1 MIDRA
6 GGAQVAAR
14 LHGVQGVVRVVITG
28 RDGVPVYDD
37 ESLSRRL
44 SGAATAAVLAGAA
57 LATMQG
63 YGLNTPEI
71 VVAYAA
77 QAHLLVRELPHGQ
90 VLVVVVDSAADMQ
103 QVFRAVIGMARELRA
118 AQEPPVGE

>member
-1 MIDRA
+1 MIDRSN
-6 GGAQVAAR
+6 GAEVAAR
-14 LHGVQGVVRVVITG
+14 LHGVKGVRRVVITG

-63 YGLNTPEI
+63 FGLNAPEI

-77 QAHLLVRELPHGQ
+77 QSHLLVRELPHGQ
-90 VLVVVVDSAADMQ
+90 VLVVVVDAGAEMQ
-103 QVFRAVIGMARELRA
+103 RLFRLVASVAREA
-118 AQEPPVGE
+118 SAEQEPHAGQ

>member
-6 GGAQVAAR
+6 SGADIAAR
-14 LHGVQGVVRVVITG
+14 LHGVQGVLRVVITG

-44 SGAATAAVLAGAA
+44 SGAATAAVLTGAA

-63 YGLNTPEI
+63 YGLKVPDL

-77 QAHLLVRELPHGQ
+77 GAHLLVRELPHGQ
-90 VLVVVVDSAADMQ
+90 VLVVVVDSAAPMQ
-103 QVFRAVIGMARELRA
+103 RVFREVIGVAQELRA
-118 AQEPPVGE
+118 ALEPNTDQ